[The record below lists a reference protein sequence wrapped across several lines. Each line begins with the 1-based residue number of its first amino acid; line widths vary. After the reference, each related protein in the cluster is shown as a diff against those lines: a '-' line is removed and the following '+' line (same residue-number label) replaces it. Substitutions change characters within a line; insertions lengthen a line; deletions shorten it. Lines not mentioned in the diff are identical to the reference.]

1 MEMISNPAVEMVAS
15 KVDLNPEAEQRIL
28 PSSSS
33 QQRVNENVDF
43 ACTFLE
49 RIGFHGQELEACSS
63 CIIIYSHLHIYISY
77 RCMLM
82 PHTVYLSFISLCA
95 YVRCVAHLLSDTTHS
110 PPIPY
115 PLTHGRNTKRFFGK
129 QKQAWWI

>member
-33 QQRVNENVDF
+33 QQRVNDNVDF

-49 RIGFHGQELEACSS
+49 RIGFHGQDLEACPS

-77 RCMLM
+77 ILQMHAM
-82 PHTVYLSFISLCA
+82 PHSHTSYSIHKFYKFMCLCEM
-95 YVRCVAHLLSDTTHS
+95 YRPST
-110 PPIPY
+110 I
-115 PLTHGRNTKRFFGK
+115 
-129 QKQAWWI
+129 